1 MYSKVLG
8 HMQIAYWYM
17 YHQKQNIELKNLNKH
32 FKLPYMQACWVH
44 RVTQPTTIMYSHS
57 SPKTV

>member
-1 MYSKVLG
+1 MYSKVFG

-32 FKLPYMQACWVH
+32 FKLPYMQAC
-44 RVTQPTTIMYSHS
+44 
-57 SPKTV
+57 